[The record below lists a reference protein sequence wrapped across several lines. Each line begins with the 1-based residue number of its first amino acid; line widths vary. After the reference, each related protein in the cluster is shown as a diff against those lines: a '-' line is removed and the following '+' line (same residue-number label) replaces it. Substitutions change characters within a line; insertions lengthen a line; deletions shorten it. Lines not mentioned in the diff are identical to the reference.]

1 MNVTFTLSAN
11 ETVPKPGVAKGL
23 SFVSSRAGRERSGP
37 GVECTQGLG
46 SAAPFAFLREEKR
59 QSVY

>member
-37 GVECTQGLG
+37 GVGLG